1 MFHNLTD
8 VVKQGDWLIGGVNGT
23 FSTNRLYHA
32 FEKNDAVKKLKS
44 WESWKR
50 YVFEI
55 RKMKPLQSRLYRGR
69 PSTWN
74 ISQE

>member
-32 FEKNDAVKKLKS
+32 FEKNDAVKKTEILRELKTL
-44 WESWKR
+44 R
-50 YVFEI
+50 V
-55 RKMKPLQSRLYRGR
+55 
-69 PSTWN
+69 WN
-74 ISQE
+74 TQNETITISSL